1 MNLIIA
7 SNVLNEYQLMYLNM
21 NLISYDQYNYILAI
35 IFKNKYFEIK
45 LFYFLLRLKI
55 CWFSFENSQ
64 INYAPNY
71 KSLLIFMQ
79 VNRCC
84 NNLRYLITK
93 VNIFISIDL
102 VNSQKRFY
110 LLKNGY
116 LNKRFQIND
125 WPFR

>member
-1 MNLIIA
+1 
-7 SNVLNEYQLMYLNM
+7 
-21 NLISYDQYNYILAI
+21 
-35 IFKNKYFEIK
+35 
-45 LFYFLLRLKI
+45 
-55 CWFSFENSQ
+55 
-64 INYAPNY
+64 
-71 KSLLIFMQ
+71 MQ

-102 VNSQKRFY
+102 VNSLQRFY